1 MTESLRAS
9 PTGLQRV
16 DRIRRRKQWNK
27 TAETWCHRA
36 YTSKATLKR
45 FWAGQPI
52 RKDAFIAI
60 CDVIEVDWQT
70 VAQETDNEGL
80 RADEV
85 QGDGGIPSGPN
96 TVQAV
101 LQDSIPDQANT
112 NPAISQQDWG
122 DAPEL
127 PQFCGRT
134 EEQDILTR
142 WFIQDRCRLIALLG
156 MGGIG
161 KTAIASH
168 LAQQFAGQFE
178 RIIWRSLRNA
188 PPINQLLAELI
199 QFLSDQQETTLPDSL
214 DGKILRLM
222 QPLKT
227 RRCLMVLDNLESI
240 LQERDRMG
248 QYRVGYEGYGQLLQ
262 CIGEI
267 AHQSCLLI
275 TSREKP
281 TGLSQLEGTAL
292 PVRSLYL
299 KGLSV
304 AEGRV
309 VFQLK
314 GTFAGTDQEW
324 QSLIH
329 RYAGNPLAL
338 KIVASSIQDCFEGNL
353 IYFLEVLKQGP
364 FILDDIRHLLDQQ
377 FERLTA
383 LEQEIMYWLAINREP
398 TTFRD
403 LQTDLVNT
411 ILPSELLES
420 LASLQRRALI
430 ERHSETSNKRQYER
444 WTQQPVVMEYV
455 IRRFIEQVSAELQR
469 QQIRLFSSHAL
480 IKAQCNQY
488 VRETQI
494 SLILRPVLDRLQRQ
508 LGSTQSI
515 VNMLRQILEHIK
527 TASAPEASYAG
538 GNILNLLRH
547 LHINVT
553 GYDFS
558 NISIWQADLQG
569 MALHRVNFAGAD
581 LSRSSFTEI
590 LGNTLAAA
598 FSPNGECLATCDTDG
613 KVRLW
618 SAHTGKLQQICSGH
632 TNWVR
637 CIAFSPDGKHLASG
651 SADQTV
657 KLWDLTT
664 GECITTHTIH
674 HDEVHTIAFSPDG
687 QYLVSGSA
695 DRTICIWHLA
705 SNTTHA
711 ICQAHTH
718 WVRSVAFSPNGKWIA
733 SGSADRTIKV
743 WDVSTGACLATCVGH
758 TDWVRSIAFAPQ
770 SIEADSAVLASASSD
785 HTIKIWTITQ
795 PYPDM
800 DRLTFLE
807 VRCIQTYQ
815 GHSRDVYTVAFAAD
829 GSTLASGSGDKTV
842 RVWNLDT
849 GQCCKTLHGQT
860 NQVLSV
866 TFSPDGQSL
875 AAVSLDQTIRLWDWR
890 SGQCL
895 RCLEGHTDWA
905 FPVAFS
911 PKGQVLVSGSGD
923 QAVHLWDIQHRIR
936 LKTLTG
942 HTDQVF
948 AVAINPKGSHCA
960 SGSTD
965 QTIRIWNLNQ
975 PGDPTILSG
984 HTDWVR
990 SVAFSPAGEW
1000 LASGSADGTIKLWD
1014 WEIAECLTTF
1024 QGHENQVY
1032 GVAFSQD
1039 THYLASASTDQT
1051 IRLWNVQTGNCQQIL
1066 RGHERGVYAIAISP
1080 EGNCIA
1086 SGSADCTIR
1095 IWHLHTGQCL
1105 RVLTG
1110 HRNWVFS
1117 VAFSP
1122 DGQYLASS
1130 SVDRTIRIWQVK
1142 TGQCLR
1148 RLVGH
1153 RHQVCAIAFS
1163 PDGHIL
1169 ASGSQDQTIRLWNL
1183 ETGECLACLISERL
1197 YEGMIIA
1204 NSKGLSAAQTKTLKA
1219 LGAIDTY

>member
-1 MTESLRAS
+1 MADSLRAS
-9 PTGLQRV
+9 PTGLQQV
-16 DRIRRRKQWNK
+16 NQVRRRRQWNK
-27 TAETWCHRA
+27 TAEVWCHRA

-45 FWAGQPI
+45 FWAGQFI
-52 RKDAFIAI
+52 RRDAFIAI
-60 CDVIEVDWQT
+60 CQAIEVDWQT
-70 VAQETDNEGL
+70 VAEVETAREALTEEAQGSDML
-80 RADEV
+80 SAPDRAQAEQSV
-85 QGDGGIPSGPN
+85 QR
-96 TVQAV
+96 
-101 LQDSIPDQANT
+101 
-112 NPAISQQDWG
+112 DWG
-122 DAPEL
+122 DAPEAA
-127 PQFCGRT
+127 QFCGRHI
-134 EEQDILTR
+134 EQLALTR
-142 WFIQDRCRLIALLG
+142 WLIQDQCRLVALLG

-178 RIIWRSLRNA
+178 RVIWRSLRNA
-188 PPINQLLAELI
+188 PPIDHLLAELI
-199 QFLSDQQETTLPDSL
+199 QFLSDHQETTLPDSL
-214 DGKILRLM
+214 DGKVLQLM
-222 QPLKT
+222 HYLKT
-227 RRCLMVLDNLESI
+227 RRCLIVLDNLESI

-248 QYRVGYEGYGQLLQ
+248 QYRAGYEGYGQLLR
-262 CIGEI
+262 CIGDT
-267 AHQSCLLI
+267 AHQSCLII

-281 TGLSQLEGTAL
+281 TGLAQLEGTAL
-292 PVRSLYL
+292 PVRSLHL

-304 AEGRV
+304 AEGRAI
-309 VFQLK
+309 FQFK

-338 KIVASSIQDCFEGNL
+338 KIVASSIQDCFEGKL
-353 IYFLEVLKQGP
+353 TYFLEVLKQGP

-398 TTFRD
+398 TAFRD
-403 LQTDLVNT
+403 LHTELVNT

-430 ERHSETSNKRQYER
+430 ERRNETLDKTQYER

-455 IRRFIEQVSAELQR
+455 IRRFIEQVSAELQQ

-480 IKAQCNQY
+480 IKAQCNHY
-488 VRETQI
+488 VRETQT

-508 LGSTQSI
+508 LGSSQSI
-515 VNMLRQILEHIK
+515 VNILCQILEQIK
-527 TASAPEASYAG
+527 TASVPEASYAG

-547 LHINVT
+547 LQVDVT

-558 NISIWQADLQG
+558 NIAIWQADLQG
-569 MALHRVNFAGAD
+569 MALHQVNFAGTD
-581 LSRSSFTEI
+581 LSRSMFTEI
-590 LGNTLAAA
+590 LGNTLSVA
-598 FSPNGECLATCDTDG
+598 FSPDGERLATCDTDG
-613 KVRLW
+613 KARLW
-618 SAHTGKLQQICSGH
+618 STQTGKLQQICSGH

-637 CIAFSPDGKHLASG
+637 CIAFSPDGKYLASG

-664 GECITTHTIH
+664 GECITTQTIH

-687 QYLVSGSA
+687 QYLASGSA

-718 WVRSVAFSPNGKWIA
+718 WVRSVAFSPNGKWVA

-770 SIEADSAVLASASSD
+770 SIESDSALLASASSD
-785 HTIKIWTITQ
+785 RTIKIWTMTQ
-795 PYPDM
+795 PCPDI
-800 DRLTFLE
+800 DRLTLQ

-842 RVWNLDT
+842 RVWNLET

-866 TFSPDGQSL
+866 AFSPDGQSL
-875 AAVSLDQTIRLWDWR
+875 AAVSLDQTVRLWDWR

-895 RCLEGHTDWA
+895 RYLEGHTDWA
-905 FPVAFS
+905 FPVAFG

-923 QAVHLWDIQHRIR
+923 QAVHLWDIQHHIR

-948 AVAINPKGSHCA
+948 AVAINPAGSHCA

-965 QTIRIWNLNQ
+965 QTIRIWNLNH
-975 PGDPTILSG
+975 PSDPAILSG

-990 SVAFSPAGEW
+990 SVAFSPTGDW
-1000 LASGSADGTIKLWD
+1000 LASSSADGTIKLWD
-1014 WEIAECLTTF
+1014 WEITECLATF

-1032 GVAFSQD
+1032 EVAFSQD
-1039 THYLASASTDQT
+1039 TQYLASASTDQT

-1080 EGNCIA
+1080 EGNYIA

-1095 IWHLHTGQCL
+1095 IWQVQSGQCL
-1105 RVLTG
+1105 QVLTG

-1130 SVDRTIRIWQVK
+1130 SVDRTIRIWQVQ

-1163 PDGHIL
+1163 PDGHVL